1 MNLTKGT
8 LQLTILLGVVILIL
22 VGIVGYLVWKV
33 QKHPT
38 PPTPPTPPQTS
49 LKLLYPKGE
58 EVWKERETYKIKWEA
73 KGVKKVNIEYG
84 YGKSYFVVQNYS
96 ADKGEYEWTPQGIVE
111 QYEGFVMKPLAEV
124 QIKISVW
131 DAENPNLYDKSD
143 DITLISQE
151 TADWKVYRNEEYG
164 FEFRYPKN
172 MLLTSESVN
181 EWQLSFPNQNDIYI
195 NLLIDKQLS
204 VNLPGTFGGR
214 LPYTSSQK
222 PTYTESYKIG
232 NLLGKIDYWIVYG
245 GAGSWDRTIN
255 AYFQKDDLYY
265 ILSLYWPFNAY
276 PEGEG
281 KQQQIIDER
290 LNEARQYVGSSN
302 QYLRIFHLILST
314 FKFID

>member
-49 LKLLYPKGE
+49 LKLLYPKGG

-84 YGKSYFVVQNYS
+84 DGKSYFVVQNYP

-124 QIKISVW
+124 QIKISIW
-131 DAENPNLYDKSD
+131 DSEHPNLYDKSD

-164 FEFRYPKN
+164 FEFRYP
-172 MLLTSESVN
+172 N
-181 EWQLSFPNQNDIYI
+181 EWNNVKQTGDTIMFINSSSQYSGERPADFVVRIYQKPS
-195 NLLIDKQLS
+195 NLLLEEWVKNLKDIKSEEEITGRIPKGFFEELNGHSFYLIKTTSALS
-204 VNLPGTFGGR
+204 ATFI
-214 LPYTSSQK
+214 K
-222 PTYTESYKIG
+222 
-232 NLLGKIDYWIVYG
+232 
-245 GAGSWDRTIN
+245 N
-255 AYFQKDDLYY
+255 AFIEKKGVVVRFAKDLVKR
-265 ILSLYWPFNAY
+265 
-276 PEGEG
+276 E
-281 KQQQIIDER
+281 DER
-290 LNEARQYVGSSN
+290 IVD
-302 QYLRIFHLILST
+302 LILQT
-314 FKFID
+314 FSWL

>member
-49 LKLLYPKGE
+49 LKLLYPKGG
-58 EVWKERETYKIKWEA
+58 EVWKEGETYKIKWET

-84 YGKSYFVVQNYS
+84 DGKSYFVVQDYP

-151 TADWKVYRNEEYG
+151 TADWKTYRNEKYG
-164 FEFRYPKN
+164 FEFEYPKIYDEEKEYQ
-172 MLLTSESVN
+172 LCRISESKDKNFITLAGRIQISVLDSNGLNLN
-181 EWQLSFPNQNDIYI
+181 EYIDSLIEEGRLQIETKAVEGDKATITYRIQDSLAYGIINFYI
-195 NLLIDKQLS
+195 NKLKND
-204 VNLPGTFGGR
+204 
-214 LPYTSSQK
+214 
-222 PTYTESYKIG
+222 
-232 NLLGKIDYWIVYG
+232 GKIYMI
-245 GAGSWDRTIN
+245 ALER
-255 AYFQKDDLYY
+255 
-265 ILSLYWPFNAY
+265 PFNLCDY
-276 PEGEG
+276 NQTSIWEVYD
-281 KQQQIIDER
+281 K
-290 LNEARQYVGSSN
+290 VVSSF
-302 QYLRIFHLILST
+302 R
-314 FKFID
+314 FIEPVELKN